1 MRNLSSSSRPNK
13 QMGIFGCNGEEGLV
27 IPKSHMLF
35 NQKDMKL
42 PIESS
47 AQFVGTNPKPAID
60 SKLFSPFM
68 YHI

>member
-1 MRNLSSSSRPNK
+1 
-13 QMGIFGCNGEEGLV
+13 MGIFGCNGEEGLV